1 MSLFRRLTNLFSRG
15 KLEQE
20 IQDEIRSHIDMR
32 TTQNIAAGISPEEIH
47 RDALLRFGNP
57 TPMKERVVA
66 QDATLTLDSFWVTGR
81 ICL

>member
-1 MSLFRRLTNLFSRG
+1 MSLFHRITNLFSRG

-32 TTQNIAAGISPEEIH
+32 TTQNIAAGMSPEEAH

-57 TPMKERVVA
+57 TLMKERMVA
-66 QDATLTLDSFWVTGR
+66 QDAALTLENLGADVR
-81 ICL
+81 